1 MRVPQAI
8 MRKLM
13 GDGSIELDERIERF
27 LKVRLWALSTKYPL
41 QKLRELKMGAHNSKV
56 SLREGTVVRA
66 IYRAKHEGREKSDMI
81 GFQNQR
87 MYA

>member
-81 GFQNQR
+81 GF
-87 MYA
+87 